1 MNLYQPTITGSLSVS
16 GSVNISGSI
25 SIAGGGTISGTASI
39 ATTALTASS
48 ADNLLVRNTLTAQTL
63 VVQTI
68 TSSVDFV
75 TGSTRF
81 GSLAANTHIFTGSM
95 SISGSSVRISG
106 NQVDYILNSTS
117 STQYSRISFEESGSD
132 KAQLQYINSGF
143 SSGNRAG
150 RLEIANAASGGQ
162 GISFIS
168 AVSSF
173 NTPQMFISSSGNV
186 GIGTTTPIAPLT
198 INVPA
203 VGSSIS
209 ATTSQQAFDYS
220 RFRIKHYTDSNLGLS
235 IGYAGANYTYIQA
248 CYNEGST
255 APLLLNPFNG
265 SVGIGTTS
273 PLSAALTIHA
283 SGSGAGNAGN
293 QIWIR
298 GGNTNVTNNSN
309 TVVLS
314 YGTGDLYSHAI
325 KTTHNSAAINGNAID
340 FYVWNYGTDSSSTIG
355 TRKIMSVDGVGVLKP
370 VQPAFGI
377 YRSNSSFTITNSSD
391 TVLPYNSVFYDT
403 ASNFNTSQYRFY
415 APVAGKYVFSANVR
429 YDAPSG
435 TYLRTY
441 FTINGSS
448 GTPVSFLYGMQI
460 SGAGGYSANYQ
471 SHNISTIL
479 NLAAGDWVDVRGGI
493 NSGTVTMHQESSFF
507 GYLLG

>member
-25 SIAGGGTISGTASI
+25 TIAGGGTISGTASI

-68 TSSVDFV
+68 TSSVDYV

-81 GSLAANTHIFTGSM
+81 GSIAANTHVFTGSM

-106 NQVDYILNSTS
+106 SQVDYVLNATS
-117 STQYSRISFEESGSD
+117 STQYSRVSFEENGID

-150 RLEIANAASGGQ
+150 RLEICNAASGGQ
-162 GISFIS
+162 GISFVS
-168 AVSSF
+168 AVASF

-186 GIGTTTPIAPLT
+186 GIGTTTPIGSLT
-198 INVPA
+198 IAPA
-203 VGSSIS
+203 ASGASIT
-209 ATTSQQAFDYS
+209 ATNAQTAYNYS
-220 RFRIKHYTDSNLGLS
+220 RFRITHYTDSSVGLS
-235 IGYAGANYTYIQA
+235 VGYAGANYTYVQA

-265 SVGIGTTS
+265 SVSIGTIS
-273 PLSAALTIHA
+273 PASAALTIHS

-309 TVVLS
+309 TIVLS

-355 TRKIMSVDGVGVLKP
+355 TRKIMSVDGTGVIKP
-370 VQPAFGI
+370 SQPSFQV
-377 YRSNSSFTITNSSD
+377 YRSNSSFSISNSSD
-391 TVLPYNSVFYDT
+391 TTLPYNSVTYDT
-403 ASNFNTSQYRFY
+403 AGNYNASTYRFY
-415 APVAGKYVFSANVR
+415 APVAGKYLFVAYVR
-429 YDAPSG
+429 YDGASG

-448 GTPVSFLYGMQI
+448 GSPVFVNGMAI
-460 SGAGGYSANYQ
+460 SGAGGYSSNYFT
-471 SHNISTIL
+471 HNISSIL

-493 NSGTVTMHQESSFF
+493 NSGTVTMHQESAFF